1 MADFQSQAMG
11 LTGLTI
17 DGSSTTPS
25 RAEFSTFLNDGVADV
40 TSRWLAIRPQDV
52 DDFLRESS
60 EQTSNGFNP
69 GTNKIISVIRESG
82 TNNEWYPCTKESI
95 SLQYRVTDSTSLHY
109 ASKFNPVYMISQN
122 RNIHVFPAPSS
133 AGNDT
138 FKVLYVNSSPE
149 ETDGSAL
156 DHASTGIKWFPEDK
170 VYLVVLYASIRS
182 IQAKMADTTISN
194 LSISAVPPDVPSLTT
209 VTFNSIDA
217 DLDSAIGSFFTA
229 ATFSAASVYTGSA
242 PNYTKVGAST
252 TALAG
257 TTAFN
262 SYWTLGDF
270 GDSDPGALSVNA
282 VAPDVPSLETITFA
296 STDADLDATLPTYTF
311 TAAVAGGIFGSNSS
325 PDYTVKTITGQTSF
339 NSFFESDSLN
349 PFDDSDP
356 GEFSLNAVAPDTP
369 GLPTIS
375 YSPASVGDAIAAAQ
389 DAIASAQDAITVGPT
404 DASGTTDTDAPS
416 DAAGIDISA
425 APSDATGITDSDAPS
440 DASGVTDTEAPQD
453 ASGST
458 GSYTKPTV
466 GGDGNEITDV
476 SILDTDNT
484 IDVHADQLEV
494 DQWWSTLG
502 HLIEDEEDSELANS
516 QIQKIQAYINAFQA
530 EVQSASAAMQLTI
543 SNAQLA
549 TQASISNAQND
560 VNTNNAS
567 ISSLTQASIANA
579 ANDVSTNNASI
590 ASLTQAS
597 IANASNDVAIKNA
610 SIASQTQASIA
621 NAANDVSTNNASMAT
636 LVQASIA
643 NAGNDVNASISK
655 MQNSTSAATQK
666 MVQSTGAAIQKMQLS
681 TNVNVQNAAKTLE
694 ALIQDYNLELQKYQ
708 ADLTSYGSEITAE
721 VQEYQQKFQ
730 RYVAEMNTV
739 YQSWAKTESD
749 NIQKFGL
756 DTQNELNDFNAKN
769 VLFQANIQES
779 MQELQIQNQI
789 NIAKAQGELQKNIDN
804 ENRSQA
810 RQLQNGINDMK
821 AIFDNNTQLIAKYQA
836 ELSSY
841 GAEVNT
847 EIQEYGQ
854 KLARYQAELST
865 VYQAWAKTE
874 SDRIA
879 AFQADIQDELN
890 EFNKENVAY
899 QAGIQEVMQEAQMA
913 NQVNIAKAQADIQL
927 RIRNEDRSQER
938 QFQNGLNDMKAI
950 FDNNAE
956 LIQKYQAEVVTYQAE
971 VAAEIQEYTQNLQG
985 DGMGYQWLQDQ
996 YTRLKAEYD
1005 QAFMIAA
1012 PKQQEGAE
1020 A

>member
-17 DGSSTTPS
+17 DASSTTPS

-82 TNNEWYPCTKESI
+82 TDNEWYPCTKESI
-95 SLQYRVTDSTSLHY
+95 SLQYRVTDPTSLHY
-109 ASKFNPVYMISQN
+109 ASKFNPVYMNSQN

-694 ALIQDYNLELQKYQ
+694 ALIQDYALELQKYQ

-890 EFNKENVAY
+890 EFNKENVAF
-899 QAGIQEVMQEAQMA
+899 QAGIQEVMQEAQIA